1 MTVTNTRLSQQ
12 DPAPVEGRPATL
24 FILVGGIAFLSGGA
38 LLYRGSSDA
47 TDVYEKARRL
57 DSVVTLISD
66 LYVDSLNGAQLY
78 DLATDGMLRAL
89 GDPYTAF
96 LDPDDL
102 ENLRVGT
109 RGNYIGLGIRI
120 EVSDGWI
127 TIVTPIADSPA
138 EDAGINSGDR
148 IVEVAGEST
157 RGWSSEKAVVALRGD
172 SGTTIE
178 LGVARPGVP
187 EVMRFSLERTRIH
200 VTSVRHT
207 QLLGDDIGYV
217 ELETV
222 SEQSAREVADA
233 VARLREDGAR
243 KLVLDL
249 RFNPGGLLSE
259 GIAVADLFLTSGD
272 AIVETR
278 GRVRATSRTYEAQ
291 TAEEWSGMPV
301 VVLVNEFSASAAE
314 IIAGALQ
321 DHDRALVL
329 GTATFGK
336 GVVQRVFHVSR
347 TEALRLTTSRWYTPS
362 GRSIHREQRNSSRS
376 RRSRADS
383 TEVTRQDSTTFR
395 SDAGRV
401 LRGGGGIRP
410 DVVVEA
416 SAQSDAVRRLQRVLG
431 ADIQTLQDVLASYA
445 LEIKAEDTIAGPSDI
460 AVTPRM
466 RRDLLRRLRERSV
479 AVPLDAWDGASDFVE
494 RQLRLRVLRY
504 VFGREAEMR
513 DQIAADVVVSAAVDL
528 LGRSQTQQELFA
540 AAVGR

>member
-1 MTVTNTRLSQQ
+1 ME
-12 DPAPVEGRPATL
+12 DRPAAL
-24 FILVGGIAFLSGGA
+24 FILVGVIAFLSGGA

-47 TDVYEKARRL
+47 ADVYEKARRL

-66 LYVDSLNGAQLY
+66 LYVDSLNRAQLY

-89 GDPYTAF
+89 GDPYTGF

-102 ENLRVGT
+102 ENLRAGT
-109 RGNYIGLGIRI
+109 RGNYVGLGIRI

-157 RGWSSEKAVVALRGD
+157 RGWSPEKAVLALRGD
-172 SGTTIE
+172 SGTTID
-178 LGVARPGVP
+178 LGIARPGVP
-187 EVMRFSLERTRIH
+187 EVMRFSLERARIH

-207 QLLGDDIGYV
+207 QLLADDIGYV

-222 SEQSAREVADA
+222 SEQSAREVTDA
-233 VARLREDGAR
+233 VDRLREEGAR

-259 GIAVADLFLTSGD
+259 GIAVSDLFLPSGEG
-272 AIVETR
+272 IVETR

-291 TAEEWSGMPV
+291 TPEEWSGMPV

-336 GVVQRVFHVSR
+336 GVVQTVFQVSR
-347 TEALRLTTSRWYTPS
+347 TEALRLTTSRWYTPN
-362 GRSIHREQRNSSRS
+362 GRSIHRE
-376 RRSRADS
+376 RRTPSLFRRRRPDS
-383 TEVTRQDSTTFR
+383 VESTRQDSTTFS

-416 SAQSDAVRRLQRVLG
+416 SAPSDAVRRLQRVLG
-431 ADIQTLQDVLASYA
+431 ADVQTLQDVLASYA
-445 LEIKAEDTIAGPSDI
+445 LEIKAEDAIEEPSDVV
-460 AVTPRM
+460 VTPRM
-466 RRDLLRRLRERSV
+466 RRDLLRRLRERNV
-479 AVPLDAWDGASDFVE
+479 TVPLDAWNGASDFVE
-494 RQLRLRVLRY
+494 RQLRRRVLRY
-504 VFGREAEMR
+504 MFGRDAEMR
-513 DQIAADVVVSAAVDL
+513 DQIAADMVVSAAVDL
-528 LGRSQTQQELFA
+528 LGRSETQQELFA